1 MKMFC
6 KKCGT
11 EFDGKFCPNCGE
23 PSEPVIK
30 NDQSTTILNGVD
42 MDNAPIKQEK
52 ESIFSKTWF
61 IILMTFCC
69 FFPVGLFL
77 MWKYKKFNKPIRII
91 ITAFFAIGLIA
102 AIGGNA
108 NSSSK
113 ASSNNTK
120 VETVES
126 KVDES
131 EEINTSESEAATVDN
146 REKASEAD
154 KQVYDIMLSAESDYN
169 KLAQIMSADGVS
181 MVDLYDASKTAENNF
196 RIYWNNID
204 TVKCDG
210 IKEYKNAAKNYI
222 LNMQS
227 IASSTKKYVDKQNM
241 KDLSNAKASMENS
254 QNYAI
259 QVVSARLQFLTAS
272 GFSDEEALNMIAPES
287 ESESK

>member
-1 MKMFC
+1 MFC

-23 PSEPVIK
+23 PSEPLIK
-30 NDQSTTILNGVD
+30 NDQSATILNGVD
-42 MDNAPIKQEK
+42 YDNAPIEQEK

-77 MWKYKKFNKPIRII
+77 MWKYKKFNKPIRIV
-91 ITAFFAIGLIA
+91 ITAFFAIGLVV

-108 NSSSK
+108 NSSNK
-113 ASSNNTK
+113 ASSNNTQ
-120 VETVES
+120 VETVQSE
-126 KVDES
+126 VDES

-154 KQVYDIMLSAESDYN
+154 KQIYDIMMSAESDYN

-196 RIYWNNID
+196 IIYGNNIN
-204 TVKCDG
+204 TVECDG
-210 IKEYKNAAKNYI
+210 IKEYKSAAKDYI
-222 LNMQS
+222 LNMQV
-227 IASSTKKYVDKQNM
+227 IASSTKKYVDKQNI

-272 GFSDEEALNMIAPES
+272 GFSDEEAMSMIAPES
-287 ESESK
+287 

>member
-1 MKMFC
+1 MFC

-30 NDQSTTILNGVD
+30 NDQSATILNGID
-42 MDNAPIKQEK
+42 YDNAPIEQEK

-91 ITAFFAIGLIA
+91 ITAFFAIGLVA

-108 NSSSK
+108 NSSNK
-113 ASSNNTK
+113 ASSNNTLA
-120 VETVES
+120 ETAQS

-131 EEINTSESEAATVDN
+131 KEINTSESEAATVDN

-154 KQVYDIMLSAESDYN
+154 KQIYDIMMSAESDYN

-196 RIYWNNID
+196 IIYGNNIN
-204 TVKCDG
+204 TVECDG
-210 IKEYKNAAKNYI
+210 VKEYKKAAKDYI
-222 LNMQS
+222 LNMQV
-227 IASSTKKYVDKQNM
+227 IASSTKKYVDKQNI

-272 GFSDEEALNMIAPES
+272 GFSDEEAMNMIAPES
-287 ESESK
+287 ESKSK

>member
-23 PSEPVIK
+23 PSEPAIK
-30 NDQSTTILNGVD
+30 NDQSTTILNGVGL
-42 MDNAPIKQEK
+42 DNAPIAQEK

-77 MWKYKKFNKPIRII
+77 MFY
-91 ITAFFAIGLIA
+91 AIGLVA
-102 AIGGNA
+102 VIGGNA
-108 NSSSK
+108 NSSNK
-113 ASSNNTK
+113 TSSNNTK
-120 VETVES
+120 VETVET

-131 EEINTSESEAATVDN
+131 EEINTSESETATVDN

-196 RIYWNNID
+196 GIYWNNID

-210 IKEYKNAAKNYI
+210 IKEYKNAAKDYI

-227 IASSTKKYVDKQNM
+227 IASSTKKYVDKQNI

-259 QVVSARLQFLTAS
+259 IVVSARLQFLTAS
-272 GFSDEEALNMIAPES
+272 GFSDEEAMKMIAPES

>member
-1 MKMFC
+1 MFC

-30 NDQSTTILNGVD
+30 NDQSATILNGVD
-42 MDNAPIKQEK
+42 YDNAPIEQEK

-77 MWKYKKFNKPIRII
+77 MWKYKKFNKPIRIV
-91 ITAFFAIGLIA
+91 ITAFFAIGLVV

-108 NSSSK
+108 NSSNK
-113 ASSNNTK
+113 ASSNNTQ
-120 VETVES
+120 VETAQS

-131 EEINTSESEAATVDN
+131 KEINTSESEAATVDN

-154 KQVYDIMLSAESDYN
+154 KQIYDIMMSAESDYN

-181 MVDLYDASKTAENNF
+181 MVDLYDASKTAESNF
-196 RIYWNNID
+196 IIYGNNIN
-204 TVKCDG
+204 TVECDG
-210 IKEYKNAAKNYI
+210 IKEYKKAAKDYI
-222 LNMQS
+222 LNMQV
-227 IASSTKKYVDKQNM
+227 IASSTKKYVDKQNI

-272 GFSDEEALNMIAPES
+272 GFSDEEAMNMIAPES
-287 ESESK
+287 ESKSK